1 MSIQNDNSPTQRTT
15 ADYEAF
21 WLNEQTR
28 LWISLPNYLTNPL
41 SKGGN
46 EEDITNSIFE
56 DENEIGGG
64 CDSDKDCNKANEQAM
79 ANLTTVA
86 DTPLDN
92 ANDLELNINYNF
104 FLVEKI

>member
-15 ADYEAF
+15 ADSEAF

-46 EEDITNSIFE
+46 EEDIN
-56 DENEIGGG
+56 N
-64 CDSDKDCNKANEQAM
+64 NN
-79 ANLTTVA
+79 N
-86 DTPLDN
+86 
-92 ANDLELNINYNF
+92 
-104 FLVEKI
+104 